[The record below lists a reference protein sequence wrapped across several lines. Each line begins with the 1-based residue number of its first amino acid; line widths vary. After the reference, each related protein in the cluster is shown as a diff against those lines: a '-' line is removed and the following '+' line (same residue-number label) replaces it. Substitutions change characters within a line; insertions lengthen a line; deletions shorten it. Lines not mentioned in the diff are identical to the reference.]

1 MSTTTTSSPKRY
13 SLIINRLP
21 EDELIHQIITPV
33 PVLPKMIDLRS
44 KCPPIYDQ
52 GELGSC
58 TANACACIYQ
68 FGDTQN
74 KSFMPSRLFIYY
86 NERILENDVS
96 EDAGATLSDGI
107 KTLQTYGVCP
117 ENLWT
122 YDITKFAIKP
132 PVSCYVQALNHKA
145 ITVTNIK
152 QDITSMKNSLVSGYP
167 FIVGVLLYSSFES
180 DIVTKTGVVPM
191 PLPTD
196 EILGGHAVV
205 CVGYND
211 TTQQWIMR
219 NSWGT
224 NWGVN
229 GYFYLPY
236 AYLLSTTL
244 TSDLWNITKELNK

>member
-86 NERILENDVS
+86 NERIE
-96 EDAGATLSDGI
+96 TR
-107 KTLQTYGVCP
+107 K
-117 ENLWT
+117 
-122 YDITKFAIKP
+122 
-132 PVSCYVQALNHKA
+132 
-145 ITVTNIK
+145 
-152 QDITSMKNSLVSGYP
+152 
-167 FIVGVLLYSSFES
+167 
-180 DIVTKTGVVPM
+180 
-191 PLPTD
+191 
-196 EILGGHAVV
+196 
-205 CVGYND
+205 
-211 TTQQWIMR
+211 
-219 NSWGT
+219 
-224 NWGVN
+224 
-229 GYFYLPY
+229 
-236 AYLLSTTL
+236 
-244 TSDLWNITKELNK
+244 